1 MEKITKALEI
11 SVIAGVP
18 CTLTPEQCTELIARI
33 AELEEERR
41 WIPVDERLPD
51 DSTMVLFTDGVT
63 KGIGKFSEDGFYDY
77 WYDGFFNK
85 PVTHWMPLP
94 ESPNDTQ
101 TDTVV
106 YGKEREE

>member
-1 MEKITKALEI
+1 
-11 SVIAGVP
+11 
-18 CTLTPEQCTELIARI
+18 
-33 AELEEERR
+33 
-41 WIPVDERLPD
+41 
-51 DSTMVLFTDGVT
+51 VT

-101 TDTVV
+101 KDTVV
-106 YGKEREE
+106 YG